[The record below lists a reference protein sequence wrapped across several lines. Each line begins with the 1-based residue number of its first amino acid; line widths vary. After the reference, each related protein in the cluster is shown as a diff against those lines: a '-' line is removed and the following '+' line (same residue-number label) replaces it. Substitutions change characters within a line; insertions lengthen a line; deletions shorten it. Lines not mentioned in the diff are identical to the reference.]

1 MTGWPTWET
10 NEEPLRLRLEI
21 IRLKGGGLN
30 IKEAA
35 IHTGRKWKPCPSK
48 ELRTSLSTRFNLSA
62 QKGGPLIGNG
72 RAVDRKRILRHW
84 EGKWCN
90 CKLLNYTSKRGIHP
104 KMENPNQKTFLENL
118 SSALLQTNPPRAQ
131 FCSIAERWV
140 GQQKPL
146 RGTRCWSRQ
155 LARNCVKRAT
165 KEGPEEHN
173 NEVMQISQQLITEP
187 DENWRYHPN
196 RNWISLCDIQRV
208 YIRNMM
214 KNEDCIEI

>member
-90 CKLLNYTSKRGIHP
+90 CKLLNYTSRRG
-104 KMENPNQKTFLENL
+104 
-118 SSALLQTNPPRAQ
+118 NPPKDGEPKPKNLPR
-131 FCSIAERWV
+131 
-140 GQQKPL
+140 KPL
-146 RGTRCWSRQ
+146 IGFVANQPAKSPILQYCREVGWTTKATTRNSMLVKTTRKKLRQ
-155 LARNCVKRAT
+155 T
-165 KEGPEEHN
+165 
-173 NEVMQISQQLITEP
+173 S
-187 DENWRYHPN
+187 D
-196 RNWISLCDIQRV
+196 
-208 YIRNMM
+208 
-214 KNEDCIEI
+214 